1 MKKLSYLIVSIFFVA
16 FSCQEKSEEPT
27 FEVCGVK
34 DPVKELA
41 WLAERTAQYEP
52 TELGSY
58 FYITQAEYNKESIF
72 IMRNCC
78 PYCNTAITA
87 YNCEGTFLGVVGPE
101 SEIDGSQL
109 LNERV
114 IWKPVKS
121 SCSI

>member
-114 IWKPVKS
+114 IWKPANS